1 MEQPSRRD
9 DCCFSEFKKVPII
22 INIIIAKENR
32 DANVRIS

>member
-22 INIIIAKENR
+22 IAKENR
-32 DANVRIS
+32 DANVNK